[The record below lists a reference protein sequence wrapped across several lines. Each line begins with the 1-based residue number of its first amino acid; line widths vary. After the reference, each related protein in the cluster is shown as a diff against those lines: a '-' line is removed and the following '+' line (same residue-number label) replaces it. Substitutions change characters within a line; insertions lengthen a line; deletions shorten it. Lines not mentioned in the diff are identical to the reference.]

1 LHIPWRGWLD
11 ILVRVAL
18 RIFPDQ
24 FGLIAAG
31 VAFYTLSAI
40 FPAIA
45 AMIALGGLFTDPV
58 KVVVQLEGITR
69 LVPTEAA
76 SILLD
81 QAEALAGSPSEGLT
95 IAIVVGIGFALYLI
109 TRSVTSLIHGLNIAY
124 EEVEKR
130 SFLRFWGT
138 VIALTIF
145 TLFGA
150 VIILMLLVVLP
161 TILAFIPI
169 ELATER
175 ILTASRWALLA
186 IVFIGAQSVLYRWGP
201 SRRNAKWRWLTP
213 GAGVAGILWFL
224 GSMGF
229 AAYVSNFANYNQ
241 TFGSLG
247 GVIILMTWLWLTAFI
262 VLLGALLDAEIEAQ
276 TARDSTVGPDRPMG
290 KRGAVK
296 ADKLGKP
303 MT

>member
-1 LHIPWRGWLD
+1 MD
-11 ILVRVAL
+11 ILARVAL
-18 RIFPDQ
+18 RVFPDQ
-24 FGLIAAG
+24 LGLIAAG
-31 VAFYTLSAI
+31 IAFYTLSAI

-76 SILLD
+76 SILID
-81 QAEALAGSPSEGLT
+81 QAEVLAGSPSEGLT
-95 IAIVVGIGFALYLI
+95 IAIVVGIAFTLYLI

-124 EEVEKR
+124 EESEKR
-130 SFLRFWGT
+130 SFVTYWST
-138 VIALTIF
+138 VLALTVF
-145 TLFGA
+145 TLLGA
-150 VIILMLLVVLP
+150 LVILMLLVVLP

-169 ELATER
+169 DFATER
-175 ILTASRWALLA
+175 ILTATRWALLA
-186 IVFIGAQSVLYRWGP
+186 IVFIGAQAVLYRWGP

-213 GAGVAGILWFL
+213 GAAVAGLLWFL

-229 AAYVSNFANYNQ
+229 ALYVANFANYNQ

-247 GVIILMTWLWLTAFI
+247 GVIVLMTWLWLTAFI

-290 KRGAVK
+290 RRGAVK
-296 ADKLGKP
+296 ADKLGKSVS
-303 MT
+303 